1 MKTAKLPALFEHK
14 DATDEQRQ
22 IQEIN
27 TGILIANGAD
37 MKRWLAK
44 LTNNMLR

>member
-1 MKTAKLPALFEHK
+1 MKLDDPTGYGRITRENGKVTGIVEHK

-27 TGILIANGAD
+27 TAF
-37 MKRWLAK
+37 
-44 LTNNMLR
+44 

>member
-1 MKTAKLPALFEHK
+1 MKTGKVTGIVEHK

-27 TGILIANGAD
+27 TGILIANAQI
-37 MKRWLAK
+37 
-44 LTNNMLR
+44 